1 MRELSRSLVRYYV
14 ALRLSAGAAT
24 AFLPVEPP
32 RDREAI
38 VRISRTPR
46 VGGMDPR
53 ELINRHDGVD
63 AITVPLDHATL
74 GRCLMS
80 EN

>member
-24 AFLPVEPP
+24 AFLPVELP
-32 RDREAI
+32 RDREPI
-38 VRISRTPR
+38 VRTSRTPL

-53 ELINRHDGVD
+53 ELIERSGSID
-63 AITVPLDHATL
+63 AITIPLDHATL
-74 GRCLMS
+74 GRGLVS